1 MQNLVTDGF
10 LVPHLQ
16 TQPPF
21 VADVVLLAVEMYKG
35 VSLFATVGLALKLSL
50 ILIKVKPLKYEP
62 IEQTSAKRRY
72 NDHKAAAYV

>member
-1 MQNLVTDGF
+1 M
-10 LVPHLQ
+10 PHLQ

-62 IEQTSAKRRY
+62 IEQTSANADIMIIKQLLMY
-72 NDHKAAAYV
+72 EMFCDK